1 MKKNETKLKESGM
14 ELNSS
19 LDLLAG
25 STPKAS
31 QLSKKG
37 KAVEDVAKEVSKTT
51 KPAKTKSLD
60 SASKQVKDKKETE
73 NKAKEVKGT
82 KEISSTK
89 KVETKEKTE
98 SKSTKSKKDAEKPKD
113 DAVVED
119 IPVTNIKKSRSSKG
133 SNLVGTDEEL
143 EDLEK
148 INEEGLKS
156 QTGKGKRK
164 QYIIVILSILLVAT
178 ISFLTTFLIL
188 THVDKNCDLNIY
200 GNVKAEYLIEG
211 KEKSKL
217 RLPSNIRSNTILH
230 LDLDMEIKSGGQY
243 NVKYK
248 ISCYFKGEAL
258 RDFDVYEPNREVF
271 QYVDGFFVSIEPLSG
286 EFNLCKGIVINNE
299 FGSALNSGGFRMV
312 VDTYIERA

>member
-82 KEISSTK
+82 KEISTTK

-98 SKSTKSKKDAEKPKD
+98 SKSTKSKKDAEKPKE

-119 IPVTNIKKSRSSKG
+119 IPATNIKKSRSSKG

-188 THVDKNCDLNIY
+188 THVDKNCDLNVY

-211 KEKSKL
+211 KEKSQL

-248 ISCYFKGEAL
+248 ISCYFNGEAL
-258 RDFDVYEPNREVF
+258 RDFDVYEPNREFF
-271 QYVDGFFVSIEPLSG
+271 QYIDGFFVSIEPLSG
-286 EFNLCKGIVINNE
+286 EFNLCKGVVINNE
-299 FGSALNSGGFRMV
+299 FGSVLNSSGFRMV